1 MRKIK
6 LRSYTLA
13 EIVIVMLVI
22 AVVVAVTIKITKA
35 KLDNITTYTY
45 YSAYSTL
52 KGVANNMVADFD
64 GHEGKGY
71 VSNACPENRFAN
83 NYIRL
88 FTFIRPSK
96 AFAVGD
102 EPTKPVLPGLSEKE
116 DFKKVDLNSQ
126 CGYPES
132 SYIQEMW
139 CKGYSYNSST
149 CQFYPIEHACA
160 LPNQRWS
167 VSACKC
173 ISSPFGGGASG
184 CSRNP
189 SQWERDMKRCSGYTW
204 SPFKC
209 DWIAFDTSCPA
220 GQHWGHIESGATSTS
235 ACGCVEDKNLPTEEP
250 KECSGTQP
258 CGQQCDTTT
267 GTWVADPDWTQ
278 PECSE
283 TQIFSETSCGCVPTG
298 STVPRTGELF
308 CNKFA
313 SLVNTKSGSVECGGS
328 AVNSANVGNIN
339 FSTLTPDLV
348 LRNNL
353 KLYNLKSAPI
363 DLGAAGQVL
372 AGNYD
377 GSKFI
382 NSDNVEVDANKWGY
396 LVYVS
401 IDGNASDAR
410 LWSEV
415 FPFYVLLNGKV
426 IPAYNMTA
434 NAEPVGGNS
443 RNYLQVS
450 VENETF
456 SADGHRKISWIAKS
470 VSFKEAACVAGYI
483 SQNTPYCSTA
493 PAFTRNALCSETEAN
508 CRVKHIRPIKF
519 F

>member
-102 EPTKPVLPGLSEKE
+102 EPTKPVLPNLSEKE
-116 DFKKVDLNSQ
+116 DFKKADLNSQ
-126 CGYPES
+126 CKYPES

-139 CKGYSYNSST
+139 CKGWKFNSTT
-149 CQFYPIEHACA
+149 CEFVKFEHVCS
-160 LPNQRWS
+160 LPSQKWS

-173 ISSPFGGGASG
+173 VSSPFGGGASG

-189 SQWERDMKRCSGYTW
+189 SQWEKDMKRCSGYTW

-209 DWIAFDTSCPA
+209 DWIALDTSCPA
-220 GQHWGHIESGATSTS
+220 GQHWGHIESGATATS

-308 CNKFA
+308 CDKFA
-313 SLVNTKSGSVECGGS
+313 SLVNTKSGSAECGGS

-339 FSTLTPDLV
+339 FSTLTPDLI